1 VDLMT
6 DDVSLGR
13 TESGSLPPRALDR
26 PPRTD
31 VGLIAFAVLML
42 STSGP
47 LIRWAAGGA
56 PSMAIAMWRNALAC
70 AVLVPW
76 ALLTRR
82 REFAR
87 MSRREWL
94 LCVSSGFVLAAHFA
108 TWVPSI
114 SFTTVASSTALVALQ
129 PVWAALL
136 ARVAGDRIPRA
147 GWIGIGIAVAG
158 AVALSG
164 VDFSVSGRA
173 VWGDVLATVGGMLS
187 GAYVA
192 IGGRVRQTV
201 STTAYTS
208 VCYLTAAATLAV
220 VCVAGHQPMT
230 GFRPSA
236 WVAIGALT
244 LGPQLLGHSVFNHV
258 LKTTSPTF
266 VSLAILFEVAGAAVL
281 AGLFFSEWPSL
292 AAIPAAALIIAGIV
306 IVVRGGRPE
315 VSGVVALD

>member
-1 VDLMT
+1 MTYDAGPGTVDPGLQ
-6 DDVSLGR
+6 
-13 TESGSLPPRALDR
+13 PPRALDR
-26 PPRTD
+26 PPRAD
-31 VGLIAFAVLML
+31 VGLIGFAVLML

-70 AVLVPW
+70 VVLVPF

-82 REFAR
+82 REFAG
-87 MSRREWL
+87 MTRREWL
-94 LCVSSGFVLAAHFA
+94 LCVASGLVLAAHFA

-136 ARVAGDRIPRA
+136 ARLGGDRIARA
-147 GWIGIGIAVAG
+147 GWIGIAVAVAG

-208 VCYLTAAATLAV
+208 VCYLTTALTLTAV
-220 VCVAGHQPMT
+220 CLIGRQPMT

-236 WVAIGALT
+236 WLAIGALT

-258 LKTTSPTF
+258 LRTTSPTF
-266 VSLAILFEVAGAAVL
+266 VSLAILFEVAGAALL
-281 AGLFFSEWPSL
+281 AGLFFSEWPSVW
-292 AAIPAAALIIAGIV
+292 AIPAAALIIGGIV
-306 IVVRGGRPE
+306 IVVRGGSRPE